1 MTNFD
6 DVRSES
12 TKEYDPS
19 WPQIP
24 DHPYKILVL
33 GEFWISKTNALFNPI
48 KQQLGDD
55 YCIIDELY

>member
-1 MTNFD
+1 MQKMINFD

-24 DHPYKILVL
+24 DHPYKISTWGVVDL
-33 GEFWISKTNALFNPI
+33 KI
-48 KQQLGDD
+48 KR
-55 YCIIDELY
+55 II